1 MCLMEGQ
8 TAINFLQNGHLFL
21 KRDFS
26 FSSKHQGHT
35 QVLKKLELP
44 PGLGGV
50 MTIAWNTMASWENDQ
65 SGSRGKVSF
74 QATIKVNKRWE
85 NSDFKQL

>member
-1 MCLMEGQ
+1 MESQ
-8 TAINFLQNGHLFL
+8 IAINFLQNSHLFL

-26 FSSKHQGHT
+26 FSSKHQAHT
-35 QVLKKLELP
+35 QVLKKLQLP
-44 PGLGGV
+44 PGLGGM

-65 SGSRGKVSF
+65 SGIRGKVSF
-74 QATIKVNKRWE
+74 QAIIKVNKRWK